1 MDARLPLVICLLQ
14 GGTCGFTSGLG
25 KARRESSHLKLDAN
39 RLPGW
44 NVALAALGSVAYKAV
59 SVQSTRMF
67 LSASSSSHINIKCAQ
82 ENQELP
88 GATTVRS
95 IVIS

>member
-25 KARRESSHLKLDAN
+25 KARRESNHLKLDVN
-39 RLPGW
+39 LLPEW
-44 NVALAALGSVAYKAV
+44 NVALAALGSVTYKAV
-59 SVQSTRMF
+59 TIQSTRKL
-67 LSASSSSHINIKCAQ
+67 LSASSSSHIDIKSAQ

-88 GATTVRS
+88 WATTIRT
-95 IVIS
+95 IVIF